1 MLKWLKELFQ
11 RRQKAVMIKNYRFRQ
26 LDEELRVKMVDG
38 LGGGD

>member
-1 MLKWLKELFQ
+1 MLKWLKELFK
-11 RRQKAVMIKNYRFRQ
+11 RKPKAVMIKNYRFRQ